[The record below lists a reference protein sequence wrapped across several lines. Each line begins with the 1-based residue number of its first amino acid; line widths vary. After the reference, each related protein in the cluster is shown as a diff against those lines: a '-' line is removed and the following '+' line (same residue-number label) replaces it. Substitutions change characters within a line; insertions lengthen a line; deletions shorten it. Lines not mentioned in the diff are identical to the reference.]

1 MMRVE
6 DIQQRLQDIHMEV
19 HSLDSLKDTYDDV
32 NVHIIEDRI
41 TELQTEKFNLQ
52 QLLDSCFDQ
61 IIGL

>member
-19 HSLDSLKDTYDDV
+19 RSLDSLKDTYDDV
-32 NVHIIEDRI
+32 NVHIIEDRV
-41 TELQTEKFNLQ
+41 TELQQEKFNLQ

-61 IIGL
+61 FIGL

>member
-1 MMRVE
+1 MRVE
-6 DIQQRLQDIHMEV
+6 DIQQRLQDVDMEV
-19 HSLDSLKDTYDDV
+19 FSLDSLRDGYDDV

-61 IIGL
+61 FIGL

>member
-1 MMRVE
+1 MRVE

-19 HSLDSLKDTYDDV
+19 HSLDSLRDSYDDV
-32 NVHIIEDRI
+32 NVHVIEDRI

>member
-1 MMRVE
+1 
-6 DIQQRLQDIHMEV
+6 MEV

-32 NVHIIEDRI
+32 NVHVIEDRI

-61 IIGL
+61 FIGL

>member
-19 HSLDSLKDTYDDV
+19 YSLDSLKDSYDDV
-32 NVHIIEDRI
+32 NIHTIDDRI
-41 TELQTEKFNLQ
+41 EELQQEKFNLQ

>member
-1 MMRVE
+1 MRVE
-6 DIQQRLQDIHMEV
+6 DIQQRLQDVNMEV
-19 HSLDSLKDTYDDV
+19 FSLDSLRDGYDDV

-61 IIGL
+61 FIGL

>member
-1 MMRVE
+1 MRVE

-32 NVHIIEDRI
+32 NVHVIEDRI

-61 IIGL
+61 FIGL

>member
-1 MMRVE
+1 MRVE

-19 HSLDSLKDTYDDV
+19 HSLDSLRDSYDDV

-61 IIGL
+61 FIGL

>member
-1 MMRVE
+1 MRVE

-19 HSLDSLKDTYDDV
+19 HSLDSLRDSYDDV
-32 NVHIIEDRI
+32 NVHVIEDRI

-61 IIGL
+61 FIGL

>member
-1 MMRVE
+1 MKLE

-19 HSLDSLKDTYDDV
+19 HSLDSLKDSYDDV
-32 NVHIIEDRI
+32 NVHVIEDRI